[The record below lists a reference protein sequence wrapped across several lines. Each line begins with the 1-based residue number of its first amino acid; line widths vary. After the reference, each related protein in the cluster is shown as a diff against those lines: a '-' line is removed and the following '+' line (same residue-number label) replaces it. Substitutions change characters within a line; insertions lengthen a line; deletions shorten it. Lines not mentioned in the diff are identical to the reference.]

1 VSPAPAAALLA
12 SLAVVALAA
21 DRAWVIATIA
31 AGLLLAAL
39 TASGARR
46 LLYIGATLS
55 SALSVFLLSPLVSHT
70 GSHVLWEGPRPP
82 VVGLLDVTSEELAAG
97 GIQALRLAAVGL
109 AFAIYVLLLDLD
121 RLLQAA
127 GFARHSVL
135 AVGLATRLVPTLER
149 DAAGFVEA
157 LRGRGIEVR
166 GLRGR
171 AQLLSPLLAGSLE
184 RSLNLAEA
192 MEARGFGRP
201 GRTRAPALPWTPL
214 DRLAVAAALLLAL
227 GAAWL

>member
-1 VSPAPAAALLA
+1 MSPAPAAALLA

-82 VVGLLDVTSEELAAG
+82 VVGL
-97 GIQALRLAAVGL
+97 
-109 AFAIYVLLLDLD
+109 
-121 RLLQAA
+121 
-127 GFARHSVL
+127 HSVL